1 MYETDK
7 DKDKDKDKELKNNKL
22 QNMFLRRM
30 KINQNKKK

>member
-7 DKDKDKDKELKNNKL
+7 DKEIKNNKL

>member
-7 DKDKDKDKELKNNKL
+7 DKDKDKEIKNNKL

>member
-1 MYETDK
+1 MYEP
-7 DKDKDKDKELKNNKL
+7 DKDKEIKNNKL

>member
-7 DKDKDKDKELKNNKL
+7 DKDKEIKNNKL

>member
-1 MYETDK
+1 MYEP
-7 DKDKDKDKELKNNKL
+7 DKDKDKEIKNNKL

>member
-7 DKDKDKDKELKNNKL
+7 DKDKDKDKEIKNNKL